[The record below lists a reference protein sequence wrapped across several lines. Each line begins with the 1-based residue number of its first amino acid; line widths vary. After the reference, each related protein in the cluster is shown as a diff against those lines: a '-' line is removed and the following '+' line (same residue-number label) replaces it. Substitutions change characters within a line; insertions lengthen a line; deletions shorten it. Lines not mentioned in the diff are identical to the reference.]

1 MTRKRPGSIEDYQR
15 KERERQAREAAAST
29 SAEPDFTRGQQAD
42 RDNHIKRGQEAWKR
56 HKNDAT
62 WLDWLAIGQALSIG
76 RQDAMAA
83 ASTNRPSGSAYNAA
97 FGAWLERHGFHE
109 IDKGDRS
116 RLFDVM
122 DNLPAIEQWRG
133 TLASTLRL
141 RLNHPNSVLR
151 KWKAET
157 VVKPPK
163 EPKPTLRDS
172 VANLSEENAVKDQR
186 IAELEAHVQE
196 AEAAREM
203 PAPEALPATLLDA
216 IEHTLRLADQAKS
229 WPAIS
234 ERQQKQF
241 IKLYRQACSALS
253 GLRDLVQPKPEKPRK
268 PRAGKSAQ
276 TKAQADHD
284 RRADAREQGRGL
296 LPAASRPQDR
306 VLTGN
311 VTLGRVLQPL
321 PDATA

>member
-1 MTRKRPGSIEDYQR
+1 MARKRPDSVEDYQR

-62 WLDWLAIGQALSIG
+62 WLDWLAIGGALSIG

-97 FGAWLERHGFHE
+97 FGEWLERHGFHE

-151 KWKAET
+151 KWKAAT

-163 EPKPTLRDS
+163 KPKPTLRDS

-186 IAELEAHVQE
+186 ITELEARVEE
-196 AEAAREM
+196 AEAARDSSEDEDIDLIDLTDDAEM
-203 PAPEALPATLLDA
+203 IA
-216 IEHTLRLADQAKS
+216 
-229 WPAIS
+229 
-234 ERQQKQF
+234 
-241 IKLYRQACSALS
+241 SALMEK
-253 GLRDLVQPKPEKPRK
+253 LNDDAKARAVARAILKTLEVVARAQRKDPTLKPEKQAKAR
-268 PRAGKSAQ
+268 GKKGKATQ
-276 TKAQADHD
+276 THG
-284 RRADAREQGRGL
+284 QGR
-296 LPAASRPQDR
+296 AS
-306 VLTGN
+306 
-311 VTLGRVLQPL
+311 
-321 PDATA
+321 

>member
-1 MTRKRPGSIEDYQR
+1 MTRKRPDSIEDYQR

-42 RDNHIKRGQEAWKR
+42 RDTHIKRGQEAWKR

-172 VANLSEENAVKDQR
+172 VANISEENAVKDQR
-186 IAELEAHVQE
+186 IAELEARVEE
-196 AEAAREM
+196 AEAARDSSEDEDADLIDLTDDAEM
-203 PAPEALPATLLDA
+203 IA
-216 IEHTLRLADQAKS
+216 
-229 WPAIS
+229 
-234 ERQQKQF
+234 
-241 IKLYRQACSALS
+241 SALMEK
-253 GLRDLVQPKPEKPRK
+253 LNDDAKAEAIARAILETLEVVARARRKDPTLKPEKQAKAR
-268 PRAGKSAQ
+268 GKKKGHGQ
-276 TKAQADHD
+276 AQA
-284 RRADAREQGRGL
+284 E
-296 LPAASRPQDR
+296 P
-306 VLTGN
+306 
-311 VTLGRVLQPL
+311 
-321 PDATA
+321 